1 MTIQDLYAKRATAWE
16 STKQFLDT
24 HRMENGT
31 LSAEDAASYDR
42 MEAEI
47 NDLTNEIERMKRI
60 DEMEAAMKQP
70 VNTPLTGKPMN
81 GRMDQE
87 KATGR
92 ASKQY
97 VKDMLTAMRTNF
109 RQVSNVLEEGNDAN
123 GGYLVPDEWDKRL
136 IDVLTEENI
145 MRTLGTRITTSGEH
159 KINIAATKPAASWI
173 EEGGA
178 LTFGDAT
185 FDQKNLDAHKLHVAI
200 KVTEELLYDNAFNLE
215 NYIITQ
221 FGKAIGNAEEDAFLN
236 GTGTGQPTGLF
247 HATKGGSYAVQLA
260 NTTIKTDDILTLI
273 YALKRPYRKNASF
286 IMNDATLAELR
297 KLKDNNQAY
306 IWQPSYQAG
315 EPDRLCGY
323 EVHTSPYCPT
333 LAAGK
338 PAIAFG
344 DYSYYNIGDRGTRSL
359 QQLRELFAG
368 NGMIGYVMKERVDG
382 LLILPEAVQILH
394 VKAST

>member
-109 RQVSNVLEEGNDAN
+109 RQVTNVLEEGNDAN

-221 FGKAIGNAEEDAFLN
+221 FGKSIGNAEEDAFLN
-236 GTGTGQPTGLF
+236 GTGNGQPTGLF
-247 HATKGGSYAVQLA
+247 HATKGGSYAVQLT
-260 NTTIKTDDILTLI
+260 NTTIKTDDILNLI

-359 QQLRELFAG
+359 QLLRELFAG
-368 NGMIGYVMKERVDG
+368 NGMVGYIMKERVDG

>member
-47 NDLTNEIERMKRI
+47 NALTNEIERMKRI

-87 KATGR
+87 QATGR

-109 RQVSNVLEEGNDAN
+109 RQVTNVLEEGNDAN

-159 KINIAATKPAASWI
+159 KINIAATKPAASWV

>member
-87 KATGR
+87 QATGR

-145 MRTLGTRITTSGEH
+145 MRTLGTRITTSG
-159 KINIAATKPAASWI
+159 
-173 EEGGA
+173 
-178 LTFGDAT
+178 
-185 FDQKNLDAHKLHVAI
+185 
-200 KVTEELLYDNAFNLE
+200 
-215 NYIITQ
+215 
-221 FGKAIGNAEEDAFLN
+221 
-236 GTGTGQPTGLF
+236 
-247 HATKGGSYAVQLA
+247 
-260 NTTIKTDDILTLI
+260 
-273 YALKRPYRKNASF
+273 
-286 IMNDATLAELR
+286 
-297 KLKDNNQAY
+297 
-306 IWQPSYQAG
+306 
-315 EPDRLCGY
+315 
-323 EVHTSPYCPT
+323 
-333 LAAGK
+333 
-338 PAIAFG
+338 
-344 DYSYYNIGDRGTRSL
+344 
-359 QQLRELFAG
+359 
-368 NGMIGYVMKERVDG
+368 
-382 LLILPEAVQILH
+382 
-394 VKAST
+394 

>member
-87 KATGR
+87 QATGR